1 MTVQG
6 GAFADRQLEELL
18 DRAGVV
24 VWEFD
29 LANGVYTFV
38 SPAAERLLGLPVSS
52 WREPG
57 FWISHIHPHDVEW
70 VLSYSGL
77 EMEVMRDFA
86 LEYRMLHADGSYR
99 WVRHSIT
106 HGADDPGKG
115 LLRGTMTG
123 IGDGGSRMRTE
134 GSIPISPGDAPE
146 PQYLTERLLD
156 VLGGFAVLTVNGDSM
171 QITSAS
177 KKAEE
182 LFGYEP
188 GQMVGM
194 DVMRVHESPEAF
206 AEFDSKVVK
215 KVRRDERH
223 WDQRVLR
230 KADGSL
236 FDAEMS
242 VQLIWEG
249 SSERLDI
256 IRDLSYRK
264 LAEKRLS
271 ESERRFRR
279 VVEASP
285 MGMYFFERRGDELI
299 FTGANPAA
307 DHVFGVPHE
316 ERVGLVFEQAFP
328 RVADKGLR
336 EQYLRVAREGGT
348 WHAAAFEF
356 YFGSTLRVFDIVAFQ
371 NAPDQVAAIFNEV
384 TLRRK
389 AEARERKYLA
399 RLSAMA
405 AELTAAED
413 RERRRVAEQLHDR
426 VSQPLAVAR
435 MRLKNA
441 CRPEVGADFDELA
454 VTQALLEDAIRQ
466 TRAITTSLCP
476 PMLYELGIG
485 AALRWLIEDMRDHY
499 ELSVELETCVDESA
513 LSLDSKLTLFRVAQE
528 LAMNVVKHSG
538 VHEASMTVVSDV
550 ARCTLTVEDH
560 GRGFDENDLISDD
573 AEPGFGLFS
582 IRERAPHLGAVFELE
597 STPGQGTKVS
607 FSIPLDAGR

>member
-1 MTVQG
+1 MTGWG
-6 GAFADRQLEELL
+6 GVIADRQLEELL
-18 DRAGVV
+18 DRAGVT

-29 LANGVYTFV
+29 LAKGSYTFV
-38 SPAAERLLGLPVSS
+38 SPAAEGLLGFPVSS
-52 WREPG
+52 WLEPG
-57 FWISHIHPHDVEW
+57 FWIEHIHSHDVEW
-70 VLSYSGL
+70 VMSYSGI
-77 EMEVMRDFA
+77 EMEAMRDHTI
-86 LEYRMLHADGSYR
+86 EYRMLHADGSYR

-106 HGADDPGKG
+106 HGSDNTGNG
-115 LLRGTMTG
+115 LLHGTMTA
-123 IGDGGSRMRTE
+123 IGDGGSRMRAEAFPTSSGE
-134 GSIPISPGDAPE
+134 APG

-156 VLGGFAVLTVNGDSM
+156 VLGGLAVLTVNGDSM
-171 QITSAS
+171 RITHAS

-182 LFGYEP
+182 LFGYGP
-188 GQMVGM
+188 GQMIGM
-194 DVMRVHESPEAF
+194 DVMRVHESPAAF
-206 AEFDSKVVK
+206 AGYDSKMGRQ
-215 KVRRDERH
+215 VRRGERH
-223 WDQRVLR
+223 WDQVALR
-230 KADGSL
+230 RADGSL

-242 VQLIWEG
+242 VQPIWKG
-249 SSERLDI
+249 SAERLDI

-307 DHVFGVPHE
+307 DQVFGIPHE

-328 RVADKGLR
+328 GVAERGLR

-348 WHAAAFEF
+348 WYAAAFEF
-356 YFGSTLRVFDIVAFQ
+356 YFDSTLRVFDIVAFQ

-435 MRLKNA
+435 MRLRNA

-454 VTQALLEDAIRQ
+454 VTQALLEDAIHQ
-466 TRAITTSLCP
+466 ARAITTSLCP

-485 AALRWLIEDMRDHY
+485 AALRWLVEDMRDHY
-499 ELSVELETCVDESA
+499 ELSVELETRVDESA

-538 VHEASMTVVSDV
+538 VHEASMSVVSDV
-550 ARCTLTVEDH
+550 ARCTLIVEDH

-582 IRERAPHLGAVFELE
+582 IRERAPHLGAIFELG

-607 FSIPLDAGR
+607 FSVPLDAGW